1 MRRTSAA
8 ALVTLLA
15 VLPLAASETIP
26 LWPKGAP
33 GAKGKGPNDVPS
45 LKMYPKPAEAGERAP
60 AVLLI
65 PGGGYKHVSGYAPYR
80 KFFAVRPVRFFSLK
94 YRLPVHGYRH
104 PAPLQDAQRA
114 VAMMRANAEKWGL
127 DPKKILVVGFSSG
140 GHVASTLATHFEEGD
155 PKATDP
161 IWRFSSRPDF
171 LALFCPVVTMKGPA
185 HQPSVNRLLG
195 PSPSDELVR
204 DLSNQL
210 QVTANTPPTFLGHA
224 IDDKLVLVENSTLF
238 HEALKE
244 VGVPSLLK
252 VYRNGGHN
260 VVAKPNPWR
269 ADLGDWL
276 ITSAFLPEGSVT
288 PTPESAGVYEPR
300 SNYTEKTLVGSKV
313 IIHNSLLEGGEHA
326 EVGAK
331 AIQNLIE
338 AMKRLKAWMPADRWA
353 DFLKVTHWLEW
364 NSTRGPWG
372 PTSAYQ
378 YHPGRDWLTDM
389 DFHPGKHKCV
399 EWGNALSLSK
409 RNADATVTVLLHEL
423 AHAYHDQFLT
433 FDHEEIWA
441 AYHRCVN
448 GTAYPERDWVKAD
461 HKEFFAGVT
470 TRYFGRKDER
480 DAVVQRDPVLAKE
493 LRKIWGTPRK
503 TIDNDGLSPKGK

>member
-1 MRRTSAA
+1 MRRRIAA
-8 ALVTLLA
+8 TLIGLLLVC
-15 VLPLAASETIP
+15 PLMAAETVT

-33 GAKGKGPNDVPS
+33 GAQGAGPKDTPT
-45 LKMYPKPAEAGERAP
+45 LKMYPRPTGAGKRLP

-65 PGGGYKHVSGYAPYR
+65 PGGGYKHLSGYAPYR
-80 KFFAVRPVRFFSLK
+80 QFFSIRPVRFFSLK
-94 YRLPVHGYRH
+94 YRLPVDGYRH

-114 VAMMRANAEKWGL
+114 VSLMRTNAEKWGL
-127 DPKKILVVGFSSG
+127 DPQKILVIGFSSG
-140 GHVASTLATHFEEGD
+140 GHVASTLATHFESGD
-155 PKATDP
+155 PQASDP
-161 IWRFSSRPDF
+161 VRRHSSRPDF

-195 PSPSDELVR
+195 PMPSAELIR
-204 DLSNQL
+204 DLSNHL
-210 QVTANTPPTFLGHA
+210 QVTDKTPPTFLGHA

-244 VGVPSLLK
+244 AGVASLLK
-252 VYRNGGHN
+252 AYRQGGHN

-276 ITSAFLPEGSVT
+276 ITAGFLPEGVVK

-300 SNYTEKTLVGSKV
+300 SRYTEKVLVGSKV
-313 IIHNSLLEGGEHA
+313 IVHNSLLGGGEHE
-326 EVGAK
+326 EVGVQ
-331 AIQNLIE
+331 AIRNLTA
-338 AMKRLKAWMPADRWA
+338 AMERLKNWMPEDRWA
-353 DFLKVTHWLEW
+353 KFLQVTHWLEW

-378 YHPGRDWLTDM
+378 YHPGRDWLIDM

-409 RNADATVTVLLHEL
+409 RNPDATVTVLLHEL
-423 AHAYHDQFLT
+423 AHAYHDQFLS
-433 FDHEEIWA
+433 FDHKEIWA
-441 AYHRCVN
+441 AYNRCVE
-448 GTAYPERDWVKAD
+448 GTAYPKRDWVKAD

-470 TRYFGRKDER
+470 TRYFGKKEER
-480 DAVVQRDPVLAKE
+480 EAVVKRDPVLAKE
-493 LRKIWGTPRK
+493 LRKIWGQPRA
-503 TIDNDGLSPKGK
+503 TIDTDGTLRKE